1 MMKKDAS
8 ATGQGGMIN
17 QDLIA
22 VVLPNGSL
30 QLEWTAAAETIHKS
44 RELLQREI
52 YKRFVRD
59 AGACLL
65 FLGFSDSRVPLSESL
80 DFWRSFS
87 RLFTERLSRTPDL
100 EILRERVELSLTPDD
115 IEHFLDHAPPMTG
128 LDYLNAA
135 VLEAVWAG
143 LGE

>member
-30 QLEWTAAAETIHKS
+30 QLEWTAAAETIHRS

-59 AGACLL
+59 S
-65 FLGFSDSRVPLSESL
+65 SDFPEHPTLKPSVSGSSSL
-80 DFWRSFS
+80 
-87 RLFTERLSRTPDL
+87 
-100 EILRERVELSLTPDD
+100 
-115 IEHFLDHAPPMTG
+115 
-128 LDYLNAA
+128 
-135 VLEAVWAG
+135 
-143 LGE
+143 